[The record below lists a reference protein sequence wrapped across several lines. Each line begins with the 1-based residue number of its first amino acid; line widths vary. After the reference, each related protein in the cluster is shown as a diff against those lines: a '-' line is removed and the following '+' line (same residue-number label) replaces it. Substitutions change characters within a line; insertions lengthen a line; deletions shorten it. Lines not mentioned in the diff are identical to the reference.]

1 MESTEVIAQ
10 GEDRR
15 HGDWMQTYSGRKFW
29 PCDPRPEEIHIE
41 DIAHALS
48 MACRYGGHCNHFYS
62 VAEHCVL
69 ISHQVRSEDALW
81 GLLHDAAEAY
91 ISDIIRP
98 VKPHLSNYKAF
109 ETNLM
114 TAICLRFGLPL
125 VTPES
130 VRWADEA
137 ILGDELSQVMGKP
150 PEPWGLRYRP
160 IGVEIHGWF
169 PQRAEKEFLERFYQ
183 LAPRECPICATPFK
197 PEDICATD
205 VEMGTCHAAC
215 LEGSPVVDLDS
226 GDVLPD
232 GEVDTFQ
239 CGDAAEVPQ

>member
-1 MESTEVIAQ
+1 MENTEVIAQ

-29 PCDPRPEEIHIE
+29 PCDPRPDEIHIE

-48 MACRYGGHCNHFYS
+48 MACRYGGHCNQFYS
-62 VAEHCVL
+62 VAEHSIL

-98 VKPHLSNYKAF
+98 IKPYLNNYKTF

-114 TAICLRFGLPL
+114 TAICIRFGLPL

-137 ILGDELSQVMGKP
+137 ILGDELNQVMGKP

-160 IGVEIHGWF
+160 IGVTIRGL
-169 PQRAEKEFLERFYQ
+169 PPRRAEKEFLERFYE
-183 LAPRECPICATPFK
+183 LAPHECGGSLACALM
-197 PEDICATD
+197 ATEEAVRD
-205 VEMGTCHAAC
+205 CGHDGGPLTETHDCI
-215 LEGSPVVDLDS
+215 GSAYTRP
-226 GDVLPD
+226 
-232 GEVDTFQ
+232 T
-239 CGDAAEVPQ
+239 AAEGGTNG